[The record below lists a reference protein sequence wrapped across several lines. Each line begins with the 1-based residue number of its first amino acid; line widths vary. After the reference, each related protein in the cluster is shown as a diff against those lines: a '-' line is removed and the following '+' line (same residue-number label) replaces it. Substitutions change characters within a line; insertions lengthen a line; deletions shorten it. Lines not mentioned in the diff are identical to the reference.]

1 MAFRGN
7 VTELATNADRSNR
20 TNNSNSP
27 FVSLRSSL
35 AHTPLFITP
44 LQLGI
49 FPSISFSF
57 PRHNTNYIRIFLLF
71 FFFAKSFTS
80 QPNDIEIFIPKEKC
94 ISFLNERIRKLRKS
108 KEKSKES
115 NGLGLYYKENV
126 ASGHR
131 VEIVVSNINDFNLN
145 RTFETIFSYDFRE
158 QRFATFASRLDPCVF
173 VRLTFRIPDTFAPVY
188 LPCFRAKI
196 DRSLFFTG
204 IFSRGKKETF
214 AK

>member
-1 MAFRGN
+1 MLP
-7 VTELATNADRSNR
+7 TR
-20 TNNSNSP
+20 TDP
-27 FVSLRSSL
+27 IEP
-35 AHTPLFITP
+35 T
-44 LQLGI
+44 
-49 FPSISFSF
+49 
-57 PRHNTNYIRIFLLF
+57 IRILHSFRSVHPLPTRLFSSRLSNLVFFLRFHSPSLDITQIIFVFFFFF

-204 IFSRGKKETF
+204 IFSRPRGKKETF